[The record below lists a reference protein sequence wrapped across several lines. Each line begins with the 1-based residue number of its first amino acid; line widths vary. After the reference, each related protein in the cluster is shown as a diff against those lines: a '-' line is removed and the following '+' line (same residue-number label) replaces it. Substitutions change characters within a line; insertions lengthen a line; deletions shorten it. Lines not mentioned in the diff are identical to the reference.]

1 MDRSE
6 IIVPEASGEAVFS
19 GFKLKWLSAFKM
31 NKMVTRGRLS
41 IHLQEAPKLSKEWG
55 EGQTA
60 QINRRVDMVYSETIS
75 LNTKGFSDIIDITP
89 KISSIAEQSVIH
101 DGLVTVFC
109 PGSTAAVTTIE
120 YESGVIRDL
129 QKAIERLIPSD
140 IPYDHDRRWGDGNGF
155 SHVRAAF
162 MKPSLTL
169 PLIQGRLTL
178 GTWQQIVFIDLDN
191 RERQRKLVVQIVG

>member
-1 MDRSE
+1 M
-6 IIVPEASGEAVFS
+6 
-19 GFKLKWLSAFKM
+19 
-31 NKMVTRGRLS
+31 
-41 IHLQEAPKLSKEWG
+41 G

-75 LNTKGFSDIIDITP
+75 LNTKGFADIIDITP
-89 KISSIAEQSVIH
+89 KVSSIVEQSAIH

-120 YESGVIRDL
+120 YESGVIKDL